1 MLGAFADAP
10 EPVRRKLPT
19 SALYSQENAVAVYA
33 VSETASPLR
42 APVMYFA
49 DEVRQELTRGLKLKF
64 GSKNR
69 PLEIAVG
76 DETNGS
82 TRVISGRIRSFDGA
96 VRERIELP
104 APGTADL
111 ETFRTAVVG
120 AFLRIW
126 IEENLQLDASV
137 QVPDWLI
144 AGVSRH
150 VRVLSRNG
158 VESWRWRL
166 EDSEALWETWSSGN
180 LPLAA
185 DLLSGRMDPQ
195 TAGGVTGWLLSLKGG
210 SAPIQ
215 AVLSACAGTELT
227 PAKIGLLTTGSDD
240 LAALDAALDSWMVQS
255 VTRIPEPGTTTKQAI
270 GRWRMTLVF
279 FPGDYGLPVSDP
291 WRPRALSGIA
301 DENDFRKKPGVFR
314 AAALRIRL
322 ASAGRDPMFAAVG
335 DAYGRY
341 LEAVA
346 ADGDAAR
353 RATLYAQAEQLRID
367 LQKTADVKP
376 LKAR

>member
-1 MLGAFADAP
+1 MLGAFA
-10 EPVRRKLPT
+10 EGLESVRRKMPT
-19 SALYSQENAVAVYA
+19 PALYSQENAVAVYA

-49 DEVRQELTRGLKLKF
+49 DEIRRELMRGLNLKF

-82 TRVISGRIRSFDGA
+82 TRVVSGRIRSFDGA

-126 IEENLQLDASV
+126 IEENLQPQATV
-137 QVPDWLI
+137 QLPDWLI
-144 AGVSRH
+144 AGVGRH

-158 VESWRWRL
+158 IESWRYRL
-166 EDSEALWETWSSGN
+166 EDSETLWETWSSGN
-180 LPLAA
+180 LPLAGE
-185 DLLSGRMDPQ
+185 LLSGEMAPR
-195 TAGGVTGWLLSLKGG
+195 TAGGVTGWLLSFKGG
-210 SAPIQ
+210 SAPFQ
-215 AVLSACAGTELT
+215 AVLSACADAELT

-240 LAALDAALDSWMVQS
+240 LVALDAAFDSWMVQS
-255 VTRIPEPGTTTKQAI
+255 ATRIPEPGTTTKQAI
-270 GRWRMTLVF
+270 DRWRMTLAF

-291 WRPRALSGIA
+291 WRSRALSEIA
-301 DENDFRKKPGVFR
+301 EANDLKRKPGVFR

-346 ADGDAAR
+346 SGGDAMRLAV
-353 RATLYAQAEQLRID
+353 LYAQAEQLRID